1 MKSDISTASTLSYF
15 VPSTFGIYTGT
26 GSGIG
31 ETLANVLSRL
41 ASSNSGETIEEFVG
55 GSEEQTASDILHGL
69 KTSTGLSW
77 NKIAELFTVSRRAIY
92 DWLEDKGMSDRNYS
106 KLLSVSKAVES
117 LEFTK
122 PFQVRTFLIFP
133 NSSGISAF
141 DLLKEERYDEFYR
154 LDHSTT
160 FEDVKKREFPHIDLA
175 DRLSAKQDK
184 AHTDLPGKKRTKVSR
199 KRHSD

>member
-31 ETLANVLSRL
+31 ERFANVLSRL
-41 ASSNSGETIEEFVG
+41 TSSNSGETIEEFVNE
-55 GSEEQTASDILHGL
+55 SEVQTASDILHGL

-77 NKIAELFTVSRRAIY
+77 NKIAELFNVSRRAIY

-117 LEFTK
+117 LEFTN
-122 PFQVRTFLIFP
+122 PFQVRVFLLYQ
-133 NSSGISAF
+133 NRAGISAF

-160 FEDVKKREFPHIDLA
+160 FEDGKKRETTHIDFA

-184 AHTDLPGKKRTKVSR
+184 AHTDLPGKKRTKATR
-199 KRHSD
+199 KRHAD